1 MDRDTKE
8 ALEGRE
14 RERSFLLR
22 QMQSLE
28 DDAAKATKD
37 RDDLLKAFA
46 AFVELKG
53 SFDAETGEPDDD
65 ATRGAWIV
73 LESIVKPKPVDDRQ
87 LPLLRL
93 VEP

>member
-28 DDAAKATKD
+28 DDAAKAKKD

-46 AFVELKG
+46 AFVEAKG
-53 SFDAETGEPDDD
+53 AFGKDGTPDD
-65 ATRGAWIV
+65 ATRDALV
-73 LESIVKPKPVDDRQ
+73 LIQAVETPKPVDDRQ

-93 VEP
+93 VDP